1 MVASLVLF
9 FPLFEANG
17 GGESNIHSRLYVQ
30 KLNLPPFAQKLF
42 AFRLCVFVCL
52 FALEVIVQTN
62 CGWGAGDP
70 SRPHLAHQKVA
81 ETSESQAEA
90 GQKKKHG
97 ICRRCRGV
105 DFVLGTVA
113 IKQTINTKKIC
124 EILLKS
130 QPKNGE
136 TILENIRMLLG
147 FVIKLEVDKRTTV
160 QL

>member
-90 GQKKKHG
+90 GQKKKTRNLSPMP
-97 ICRRCRGV
+97 RRR
-105 DFVLGTVA
+105 LRSWHSSYKT
-113 IKQTINTKKIC
+113 N
-124 EILLKS
+124 
-130 QPKNGE
+130 
-136 TILENIRMLLG
+136 
-147 FVIKLEVDKRTTV
+147 DKH
-160 QL
+160 

>member
-62 CGWGAGDP
+62 CG
-70 SRPHLAHQKVA
+70 
-81 ETSESQAEA
+81 
-90 GQKKKHG
+90 
-97 ICRRCRGV
+97 
-105 DFVLGTVA
+105 
-113 IKQTINTKKIC
+113 
-124 EILLKS
+124 
-130 QPKNGE
+130 
-136 TILENIRMLLG
+136 
-147 FVIKLEVDKRTTV
+147 
-160 QL
+160 